1 MGKPSL
7 GASRLAHPGS
17 WRGGRTEPVPQAF
30 LRRTSPWPDRRR
42 HLRALGSSARISDRG
57 AEPKGTP
64 DRSKLFGSHG
74 QRPWLHD
81 VVSRGE
87 QGGGRARA
95 WSKGRRSIWK
105 EAVAGGS
112 LSRSGLLSP
121 ARSTRRGGRNCGI
134 YAPDGCLVRQ
144 AGLNNVGINR
154 PTACRR
160 SELNERLGDS
170 GLNQLPC
177 HPPAANGKHLADE
190 AIRGIAAEKRRE

>member
-1 MGKPSL
+1 MGKPPWR
-7 GASRLAHPGS
+7 ASRSAHPGS
-17 WRGGRTEPVPQAF
+17 RRGGRTEPVPQAF
-30 LRRTSPWPDRRR
+30 PRRTSPWPDRRR

-57 AEPKGTP
+57 SEPEGTP
-64 DRSKLFGSHG
+64 DRSKPFGSHG
-74 QRPWLHD
+74 QRPRLHD

-87 QGGGRARA
+87 QGARVSQGLVEGEA
-95 WSKGRRSIWK
+95 STWK

-154 PTACRR
+154 PPACRR